1 MRRRRVLALYAAF
14 LCTFAVLM
22 CRLFWLCSNRV
33 YAARAAAQS
42 TVRLALPAR
51 RGNFYDCKGRLLT
64 GMGYRWLALCL
75 PGQGS
80 YTRLYTLAETA
91 GQMQLYQKRNA
102 ARPFL
107 LDVGQDVSVLGVRSY
122 AVPRRYGDAPLAA
135 ALLGYLDREGH
146 GVAGLEAAFDAQL
159 SGSGAHDALVCTV
172 TAQGTLQAG
181 TEPVLS
187 PADSGAV
194 GVQLTLSR
202 PIQRAVEA
210 AASRMIDH
218 RLCGRARYGQLP
230 KVRACVSLPGFDPE
244 DVAASLDRAE
254 QPAAEPRFFG
264 LRGGL
269 GLQAG
274 AGSRRAGSRAG
285 GLWFTICPG
294 YCDGGWTGVP
304 LCRRRARTGRWIW
317 QGRWKKAA
325 TATSSGWG
333 RCWAPEQVRALAE
346 RGWASGRLAALT
358 DPPPHRRRAAC
369 QRRKAPDLRP
379 AGPMQISASGRASC
393 WQRRCRSP
401 GC

>member
-14 LCTFAVLM
+14 LCAFAVLM

-64 GMGYRWLALCL
+64 GMGCRWLALCL

-135 ALLGYLDREGH
+135 VLLGYLDREGH

-202 PIQRAVEA
+202 PIQRVVEA
-210 AASRMIDH
+210 AASQTMETGCVVVLDT
-218 RLCGRARYGQLP
+218 ATA

-244 DVAASLDRAE
+244 DVAASC
-254 QPAAEPRFFG
+254 
-264 LRGGL
+264 
-269 GLQAG
+269 
-274 AGSRRAGSRAG
+274 RAGSRAG
-285 GLWFTICPG
+285 RLCLRLPGLLH
-294 YCDGGWTGVP
+294 GGWTGVP
-304 LCRRRARTGRWIW
+304 LCRRRA
-317 QGRWKKAA
+317 
-325 TATSSGWG
+325 
-333 RCWAPEQVRALAE
+333 PRA
-346 RGWASGRLAALT
+346 GGSGRGAAKKLQRLLHPAGSAVG
-358 DPPPHRRRAAC
+358 PPTGAGDGGAAGLRESSLPDGFPLHRCRAAAGGKHPCIQRGLC
-369 QRRKAPDLRP
+369 QLLLW
-379 AGPMQISASGRASC
+379 AG
-393 WQRRCRSP
+393 
-401 GC
+401 